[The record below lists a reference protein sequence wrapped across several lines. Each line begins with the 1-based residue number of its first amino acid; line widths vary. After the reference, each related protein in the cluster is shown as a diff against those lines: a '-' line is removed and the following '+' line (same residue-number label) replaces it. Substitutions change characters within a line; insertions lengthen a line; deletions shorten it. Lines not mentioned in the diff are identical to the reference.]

1 MCRVISICNQKGGC
15 SKSTVAENLGIGMAR
30 LGKKVL
36 LMDVDPQGSLTASL
50 GFQEPDEIPVTL
62 ATIMTNIINEEDFPA
77 DEGILHHEEGVDLL
91 PANIELS
98 GLEVSLANTM
108 SREMVLREYV
118 ELVRD
123 RYDYIILDCMPSLGV
138 MTINA
143 LVAADSVLIPVQ
155 AAYLPVKG
163 LQQLIK
169 TITVVKKR
177 LNKGLSIEGI
187 LITMVDYRTN
197 YAKDITEMLRQ
208 SYGNTIGVMESYI
221 PYSVRVAEASAEG
234 ASIYRY
240 TPNCRAAKSFQ
251 QLTEEI
257 LAEESEAE
265 KTEAGKTE
273 AGKTGADKTKSA
285 ETQSAGTEPTGT
297 GSVETESA
305 GAEPEGT
312 FVERTDFAEMAGEG
326 ETA

>member
-1 MCRVISICNQKGGC
+1 MCKIISICNQKGGC
-15 SKSTVAENLGIGMAR
+15 SKSTVAENLGIGLAR
-30 LGKKVL
+30 AGKKVL

-50 GFQEPDEIPVTL
+50 GYQEPDDIPVTL
-62 ATIMTNIINEEDFPA
+62 ATIMTNIINEEDFPV

-163 LQQLIK
+163 LQQLMK

-197 YAKDITEMLRQ
+197 YAKDITEMLRE
-208 SYGNTIGVMESYI
+208 SYGSTIGVMESYI

-240 TPNCRAAKSFQ
+240 APNCRAAKSFQ

-257 LAEESEAE
+257 LSE
-265 KTEAGKTE
+265 
-273 AGKTGADKTKSA
+273 
-285 ETQSAGTEPTGT
+285 
-297 GSVETESA
+297 ESA
-305 GAEPEGT
+305 GNESI
-312 FVERTDFAEMAGEG
+312 AGENSNN
-326 ETA
+326 TAGSIKKEG

>member
-1 MCRVISICNQKGGC
+1 M
-15 SKSTVAENLGIGMAR
+15 AENLGIGLAR
-30 LGKKVL
+30 MGKKVL

-50 GFQEPDEIPVTL
+50 GYQEPDDIPVTL
-62 ATIMTNIINEEDFPA
+62 ATIMTNIINEEDFPV

-163 LQQLIK
+163 LQQLMK

-197 YAKDITEMLRQ
+197 YAKDITEMLRE
-208 SYGNTIGVMESYI
+208 SYGSTIGVMESYI

-240 TPNCRAAKSFQ
+240 APNCRAAKSFQ
-251 QLTEEI
+251 QLTEEV
-257 LAEESEAE
+257 LAEES
-265 KTEAGKTE
+265 AG
-273 AGKTGADKTKSA
+273 D
-285 ETQSAGTEPTGT
+285 
-297 GSVETESA
+297 ESI
-305 GAEPEGT
+305 
-312 FVERTDFAEMAGEG
+312 AGENSNN
-326 ETA
+326 TAESIQKVGGARA